1 MSKYGYMRMPV
12 LGGDDEK
19 EVSVKH
25 EIGSMGHFKQH
36 WIHYVSGITILLFLL
51 YEILNHYNVY
61 GNSKH
66 IYRYFG
72 FLYLFL
78 LITYTFGLDSA
89 KHSTSTTKTEYNVL
103 LIIFI
108 LLVVSTLGMLSSII

>member
-19 EVSVKH
+19 EVSVKN

-36 WIHYVSGITILLFLL
+36 WVRYVSGITILLFLL
-51 YEILNHYNVY
+51 YQTLNYFNAY
-61 GNSKH
+61 GDNKN
-66 IYRYFG
+66 IYKYFAIV
-72 FLYLFL
+72 YLFL
-78 LITYTFGLDSA
+78 LTSYTLGLEGS
-89 KHSTSTTKTEYNVL
+89 KNSTTTTKTEYSIA

-108 LLVVSTLGMLSSII
+108 VLVVSTLSMLTSII